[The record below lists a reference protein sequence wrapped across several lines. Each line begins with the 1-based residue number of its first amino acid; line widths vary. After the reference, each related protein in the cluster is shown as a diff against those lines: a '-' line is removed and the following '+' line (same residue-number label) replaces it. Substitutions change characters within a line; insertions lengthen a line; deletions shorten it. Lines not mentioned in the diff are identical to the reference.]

1 MIKMN
6 ESSFST
12 DEIVI
17 DVSDFNDN
25 KNIIKNTKLLKESP

>member
-1 MIKMN
+1 MN
-6 ESSFST
+6 ESNFSA